1 MGEAGRQWGWEGMP
15 TALKESKAKKKKKKE
30 NIKQMCA
37 TREDKVGWQVH
48 NYHIILF
55 SAS

>member
-15 TALKESKAKKKKKKE
+15 TALKESKAKKKKKE

-48 NYHIILF
+48 N
-55 SAS
+55 

>member
-15 TALKESKAKKKKKKE
+15 TALKESKAKKKKE

-48 NYHIILF
+48 N
-55 SAS
+55 